1 MSIYTPYFYIIQD
14 NRNGMYYAGS
24 KYGKDANPNKFMVEG
39 GYTTSSETINRIIH
53 ENGLSIFAIRKVIT
67 FETGSE
73 AYNHEKRFLEKVN
86 ARDNPR
92 FYNKHNN
99 KLYAFGTSEYKEL
112 MNDLIGAENP
122 SSLDWVKEKVKN
134 SLQTNNNGYTLE
146 SDSKSRSKFE
156 ETMMKRYG
164 VIHPMNADS
173 IKKKH
178 KQNFLDK
185 HGVENP
191 SQLSETKQKV
201 KITVFENYGG
211 YTLEKDSISRTKFE
225 ETMLERYGVDN
236 ALKSPEIREKIKN
249 TNVEKYG
256 VENPS
261 QSEEI
266 KAKKKETMMK
276 NYGGIHPNKGRIVIT
291 DGKESKFC
299 RPGEIPEGWWKGRP
313 K

>member
-1 MSIYTPYFYIIQD
+1 MWRPIDSMFDNLKEGTQLMSIYIPYFYIIQD
-14 NRNGMYYAGS
+14 VRNGMYYAGS
-24 KYGKDANPNKFMVEG
+24 KYGQDANPETFMIEG
-39 GYTTSSETINRIIH
+39 GYTTSSETINELISQH
-53 ENGLSIFAIRKVIT
+53 GLNNFIIRKIRT
-67 FETGSE
+67 FETAEE
-73 AYNHEKRFLEKVN
+73 AYRYEKRFLEKIN
-86 ARDNPR
+86 ARKHPR
-92 FYNKHNN
+92 FYNGHNN
-99 KLYAFGTSEYKEL
+99 DGAMDIEKMKIIMIELYGVSVPLQNGKIKQKYKE
-112 MNDLIGAENP
+112 
-122 SSLDWVKEKVKN
+122 
-134 SLQTNNNGYTLE
+134 TNL
-146 SDSKSRSKFE
+146 R
-156 ETMMKRYG
+156 KRG
-164 VIHPMNADS
+164 VEYPMQCDCV
-173 IKKKH
+173 KKKH

-201 KITVFENYGG
+201 KITMFENYGG
-211 YTLEKDSISRTKFE
+211 YTLEKDSISRAKFE

-276 NYGGIHPNKGRIVIT
+276 KYGGIHPNKGRIVIT

>member
-1 MSIYTPYFYIIQD
+1 MAIYTPYFYIIQD
-14 NRNGMYYAGS
+14 KSSGIYYAGS
-24 KYGKDANPNKFMVEG
+24 KYGKDANPETFMVEG
-39 GYTTSSETINRIIH
+39 GYTTSSETIKELICKYGFRN
-53 ENGLSIFAIRKVIT
+53 FVIRKIRT
-67 FETGSE
+67 FETGVE
-73 AYNHEKRFLEKVN
+73 AYYYEKRFLEKVN
-86 ARDNPR
+86 ARNNPR

-99 KLYAFGTSEYKEL
+99 KLYAFGTPEYKEL
-112 MNDLIGAENP
+112 MCDLIGAENP

-134 SLQTNNNGYTLE
+134 SLQANNNGYTLE
-146 SDSKSRSKFE
+146 SNSKSRSKFE

-164 VIHPMNADS
+164 VIHPMNSDS

-191 SQLSETKQKV
+191 SQLLETKQKV
-201 KITVFENYGG
+201 KTTVSENYGG
-211 YTLEKDSISRTKFE
+211 YTLEMGSISRARFE

-249 TNVEKYG
+249 TNLEKYG

-276 NYGGIHPNKGRIVIT
+276 NYSGIHPNKGRIVIT

-299 RPGEIPEGWWKGRP
+299 RLGEIPEGWWKGRP